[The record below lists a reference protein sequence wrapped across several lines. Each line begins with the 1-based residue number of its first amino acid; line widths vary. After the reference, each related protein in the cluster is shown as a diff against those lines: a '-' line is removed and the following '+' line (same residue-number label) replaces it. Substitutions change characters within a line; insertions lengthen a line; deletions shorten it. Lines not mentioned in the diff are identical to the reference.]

1 MVKTLWFAYSLGPL
15 ASLDADEPR
24 NAPYVITWHLGRF
37 LREKA
42 ASLGFEFR
50 YVNLDDLGDYSIGS
64 DDIVIGHTWYPDGF
78 VNRALDSAARLK
90 FVLQPYSE
98 GMVAETERAW
108 IKGLFAKAD
117 HLFLIT
123 GPEWWRRMPSGPYAE
138 WQAKATRLDMA
149 INTAV
154 HPYLKTRWNPP
165 GKRGFLA
172 IGSDI
177 PAKGIDL
184 VAQLAQMGG
193 CRLLYYG
200 NADASR
206 FEHVPQAII
215 DSGAEFTPDVIASL
229 CRDYDFF
236 LSMSRYDA
244 NPTTLLETTA
254 WGLVAACTPES
265 GYSPYEPFMEL
276 RLDDMPFNLEQID
289 RLQTMPDYDLRQRSE
304 RLRHYVEDCHRWTTF
319 CETVWRGIEVRL

>member
-1 MVKTLWFAYSLGPL
+1 MSKFWFSYSLGPL
-15 ASLDADEPR
+15 PGLDCPEPR
-24 NAPYVITWHLGRF
+24 NAPYVITWHLGRY
-37 LREKA
+37 LRDKA
-42 ASLGFEFR
+42 AAIGYEFAYR
-50 YVNLDDLGDYSIGS
+50 NLDSAEIDAIGP
-64 DDIVIGHTWYPDGF
+64 DDIVLGHTWFPDGWL
-78 VNRALDSAARLK
+78 NRALDSAARLK
-90 FVLQPYSE
+90 FVMQPYSE

-108 IKGLFAKAD
+108 IKSLFAKAD

-149 INTAV
+149 INPDV
-154 HPYLKTRWNPP
+154 HPYLKLRWSPP
-165 GKRGFLA
+165 GKRGFVA

-184 VAQLAQMGG
+184 VAQLARMGG

-215 DSGAEFTPDVIASL
+215 NTGEEFTPDAIERL
-229 CRDYDFF
+229 CHDYDFF
-236 LSMSRYDA
+236 LAMGRFDA

-265 GYSPYEPFMEL
+265 GYPPDSPFLEL
-276 RLDDMPFNLEQID
+276 RLDDMPFNLEQIE
-289 RLQTMPDYDLRQRSE
+289 RLQTMPEYDLRQRSE
-304 RLRHYVEDCHRWTTF
+304 RLRHYIEECHRWEPF
-319 CETVWRGIEVRL
+319 CETVWQEVERRL